1 MPSNSTRKEILQ
13 RSESESVAN
22 NYSDAIDGDIS
33 ETRDKVTTFLDNISH
48 IIGSKKIPTGVS
60 NCTLT
65 ATQWI
70 NPKQPL
76 MKAQT
81 IIDNGNKYGYQEIP
95 EYHLLPGD
103 LVIATNPQNNAH
115 HTMLVY
121 DFVKVPYT
129 HKFYDKEYNLPAGH
143 PLVRYSTGTTHNS
156 GYRTGL
162 GLLEYLD
169 NSEGKTS
176 VKYYR
181 YYNTDQKE
189 VLLPEL
195 IVTPNYNTV
204 DYKKPTYINENIGS
218 VQQIYKVLNQYKNS
232 EK

>member
-1 MPSNSTRKEILQ
+1 
-13 RSESESVAN
+13 
-22 NYSDAIDGDIS
+22 
-33 ETRDKVTTFLDNISH
+33 
-48 IIGSKKIPTGVS
+48 
-60 NCTLT
+60 
-65 ATQWI
+65 
-70 NPKQPL
+70 